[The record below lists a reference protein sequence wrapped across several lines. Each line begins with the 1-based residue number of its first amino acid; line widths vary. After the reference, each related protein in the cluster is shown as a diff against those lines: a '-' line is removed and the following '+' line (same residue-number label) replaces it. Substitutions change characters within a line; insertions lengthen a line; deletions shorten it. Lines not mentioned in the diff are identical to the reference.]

1 MLRNLSSDV
10 LECLR
15 HADDCAARAKYQT
28 NPALQRDYFDLE
40 LRWLKLARSYQFA
53 QQLQTFASQNRH
65 PSGRL
70 TQRLEQLKR
79 KLQSHHPPDLL
90 KEASGP
96 AAPLKTG

>member
-15 HADDCAARAKYQT
+15 HADDCAAQAKYQT

-40 LRWLKLARSYQFA
+40 LRFKLARSYQFA
-53 QQLQTFASQNRH
+53 QQPQTFASQNRQ
-65 PSGRL
+65 PSGEL
-70 TQRLEQLKR
+70 TVRLEQLKR

-90 KEASGP
+90 KEA
-96 AAPLKTG
+96 

>member
-15 HADDCAARAKYQT
+15 HAEDCAAQAKYQT

-53 QQLQTFASQNRH
+53 QQLQTFASQ
-65 PSGRL
+65 L

-79 KLQSHHPPDLL
+79 NGSATK
-90 KEASGP
+90 AS
-96 AAPLKTG
+96 A